1 MSLIL
6 NIETATEVCSVSFS
20 KNGQVIALKENSEG
34 QSHAKLLTVFID
46 ELLKEN
52 QLKVKNFD
60 AIAVSMGPGSYTGL
74 RIGVSTAK
82 GLAYAADLPLIAVS
96 TLQSLA
102 LSITQEPNKNIE
114 RNAWICPMID
124 ARRMEVYTSFFDTLN
139 VQKTDISADIIDENS
154 YSDILKNRQ
163 VVFCGN
169 GAAKCK
175 NMIKHDNA
183 MFLDDIVCSAKYMA
197 PLSDT
202 AYREENFVDVA
213 YFEPFYLKDFIATIP
228 KKNIFK

>member
-1 MSLIL
+1 
-6 NIETATEVCSVSFS
+6 
-20 KNGQVIALKENSEG
+20 
-34 QSHAKLLTVFID
+34 
-46 ELLKEN
+46 
-52 QLKVKNFD
+52 
-60 AIAVSMGPGSYTGL
+60 
-74 RIGVSTAK
+74 
-82 GLAYAADLPLIAVS
+82 
-96 TLQSLA
+96 
-102 LSITQEPNKNIE
+102 
-114 RNAWICPMID
+114 MID
-124 ARRMEVYTSFFDTLN
+124 ARRMEVYTAFFDTLN

-175 NMIKHDNA
+175 DSIKHPNA
-183 MFLDDIVCSAKYMA
+183 LFLDDIVCSAKYMA

-213 YFEPFYLKDFIATIP
+213 YFEPFYLKNFIATVP

>member
-20 KNGQVIALKENSEG
+20 KNGQVIALKENFEG

-52 QLKVKNFD
+52 QLKIKNFD

-74 RIGVSTAK
+74 RIGVSAAK

-102 LSITQEPNKNIE
+102 LSVVQEPNKSIE

-124 ARRMEVYTSFFDTLN
+124 ARRMEVYTAFFDTLN

-163 VVFCGN
+163 VIFCGN

-175 NMIKHDNA
+175 DSIKHPNA
-183 MFLDDIVCSAKYMA
+183 LFLDDIVCSAKYMA

-202 AYREENFVDVA
+202 AYREENFVDIA
-213 YFEPFYLKDFIATIP
+213 YFEPFYLKNFIATVP

>member
-1 MSLIL
+1 
-6 NIETATEVCSVSFS
+6 VSFS
-20 KNGQVIALKENSEG
+20 KNGQVIALKENFEG

-52 QLKVKNFD
+52 QLKIKNFD
-60 AIAVSMGPGSYTGL
+60 AIAESMGPGSYTGL
-74 RIGVSTAK
+74 RIGVSAAK

-102 LSITQEPNKNIE
+102 LSVVQEPNKSIE

-124 ARRMEVYTSFFDTLN
+124 ARRMEVYTAFFDTLN

-175 NMIKHDNA
+175 DSIKHPNA
-183 MFLDDIVCSAKYMA
+183 LFLDDIVCSAKYMA

-213 YFEPFYLKDFIATIP
+213 YFEPFYLKNFIATVP

>member
-20 KNGQVIALKENSEG
+20 KNGQVIALKENFEG

-74 RIGVSTAK
+74 RIGVSAAK

-102 LSITQEPNKNIE
+102 LSVVQEPNKSIE

-124 ARRMEVYTSFFDTLN
+124 ARRMEVYTAFFDTLN

-175 NMIKHDNA
+175 DSIKHPNA
-183 MFLDDIVCSAKYMA
+183 LFLDDIVCSAKYMA

-213 YFEPFYLKDFIATIP
+213 YFEPFYLKNFIATVP

>member
-20 KNGQVIALKENSEG
+20 KNGQVIALKENFEG
-34 QSHAKLLTVFID
+34 LSHAKLLSVFID

-74 RIGVSTAK
+74 RIGVSMAK

-102 LSITQEPNKNIE
+102 LGISQEPNKQIK
-114 RNAWICPMID
+114 RDAWICPMID
-124 ARRMEVYTSFFDTLN
+124 ARRMEVYTAFFDMIN
-139 VQKTDISADIIDENS
+139 VQKSDISADIIDENS
-154 YSDILKNRQ
+154 YLDALNSRQ
-163 VVFCGN
+163 IIFCGN
-169 GAAKCK
+169 GAEKCK
-175 NMIKHDNA
+175 KTIQHHNALFIDNH
-183 MFLDDIVCSAKYMA
+183 VCSAKYLA

-202 AYREENFVDVA
+202 AFREENFVDVA
-213 YFEPFYLKDFIATIP
+213 YFEPFYLKNFIATLP

>member
-6 NIETATEVCSVSFS
+6 NIETATEVCSVSIS
-20 KNGQVIALKENSEG
+20 KNGQVIALKENFEG
-34 QSHAKLLTVFID
+34 QSHAKFLTVFID
-46 ELLKEN
+46 GLLKEN
-52 QLKVKNFD
+52 QLKIKNFD

-96 TLQSLA
+96 TLQSIA
-102 LSITQEPNKNIE
+102 ISVTQEPNKIIE
-114 RNAWICPMID
+114 RTAWICPMID
-124 ARRMEVYTSFFDTLN
+124 ARRMEVYTAFFDTLN
-139 VQKTDISADIIDENS
+139 VQKREISADIINENS
-154 YSDILKNRQ
+154 YLEILKDRQ

-175 NMIKHDNA
+175 NSIKHPNA
-183 MFLDDIVCSAKYMA
+183 LFLDNIVCSSKYMA
-197 PLSDT
+197 VLSDT
-202 AYREENFVDVA
+202 AYKEENFVDIA
-213 YFEPFYLKDFIATIP
+213 YFEPFYLKNFVATIP